1 MREAISTSSRRP
13 AAHLAERERARF
25 LNRTYAHL
33 FGAITAFVLFEAMLF
48 ETGLAAQITQVMLGT
63 TWLVWLGAFMVVGW
77 LATRAAHRAT
87 PLPTQYVALGG
98 YVVAQGL
105 IFVPLLYIAREHFPG
120 AIEKAAYATVLGFAA
135 LTAIVAKTGKDFSFL
150 GGVLKWGGLCAIGLI
165 VLGAVA
171 GFNLGVFFVVAMIA
185 FAGAAILYD
194 TSNVLHHFPED
205 RYVAG
210 ALQLFASI
218 ALLFWYVLQL
228 FMSRD

>member
-1 MREAISTSSRRP
+1 MREAISNAGGRS
-13 AAHLAERERARF
+13 AAQLADAARARF
-25 LNRTYAHL
+25 LNRTYGHL
-33 FGAITAFVLFEAMLF
+33 FAAIAGFVLFEVMLF
-48 ETGLAAQITQVMLGT
+48 ETGVAARITGVMLGT
-63 TWLVWLGAFMVVGW
+63 SWLLWLGAFMVVGW
-77 LATRAAHRAT
+77 LATRAAHRSAS
-87 PLPTQYVALGG
+87 LSTQYLALSG

-105 IFVPLLYIAREHFPG
+105 LFVPLLYIAREQFPG
-120 AIEKAAYATVLGFAA
+120 AIEKAAYTTVIAFAV
-135 LTAIVAKTGKDFSFL
+135 LTAIVAQSGKDFSFL
-150 GGVLKWGGLCAIGLI
+150 GTALKWGGLCAVGLI
-165 VLGAVA
+165 VLGALF

-218 ALLFWYVLQL
+218 ALLFWYVLRL

>member
-1 MREAISTSSRRP
+1 MRQAISNSASRP
-13 AAHLAERERARF
+13 AAHLADQARARF

-33 FGAITAFVLFEAMLF
+33 FGAIAAFVLFEAMLF
-48 ETGLAAQITQVMLGT
+48 ETGLAAQITGVMLGT
-63 TWLVWLGAFMVVGW
+63 SWMLWLGAFMVVGW
-77 LATRAAHRAT
+77 LATRAAHRST
-87 PLPTQYVALGG
+87 SLPTQYLALGG

-105 IFVPLLYIAREHFPG
+105 IFVPLLYIAREQFPG
-120 AIEKAAYATVLGFAA
+120 AIEKAAYTTVIAFAA
-135 LTAIVAKTGKDFSFL
+135 LTALVAKTGKDFSFL

-165 VLGAVA
+165 VLGAVF
-171 GFNLGVFFVVAMIA
+171 GFNLGIFFVVAMIA